1 MSSKTPIFFIGATG
15 FIGGSVLQAI
25 LAHPKANTFEI
36 TALVRAEAKAKA
48 LESTL
53 GIKTVI
59 GSLQD
64 YALLTESAE
73 KAHVVFQIAD
83 ADSEDPMKAILA
95 GLKARFEK
103 TGDKPILIHT
113 SGTALLADD
122 SRGEHTSPTITSD
135 LDLAAL
141 ARLPASA
148 LHHSV
153 DLLVNAA
160 DADGYAT
167 TYVVLPG
174 IIWGRPAGPLF
185 DGPAPIARG
194 SMVQIPWLAAPYV
207 QRGRPG
213 VVGKGAGRWPNVHID
228 DNADAF
234 FRLFDAALFDLAR
247 VSHGREGY
255 FFVEGGEHGM
265 DEVVRACGEALV
277 GLGLVQ
283 EAAPDVFTAEERAKY
298 FGSDMF
304 AFLLFSNAR
313 CTGDRLR
320 KEVGWAPKHTTDE
333 FIKSI
338 PKEVED
344 FAKTLKA

>member
-1 MSSKTPIFFIGATG
+1 MSNKTPIFYIGATG
-15 FIGGSVLQAI
+15 FVGGSVLQAI
-25 LAHPKANTFEI
+25 AAHPKASTFEI
-36 TALVRAEAKAKA
+36 TALVRSEAKAKA

-64 YALLTESAE
+64 NALLTENAE
-73 KAHVVFQIAD
+73 KAHFVVQIAD
-83 ADSEDPMKAILA
+83 ADAEEPMKAILA
-95 GLKARFEK
+95 GLKRRFEK

-113 SGTALLADD
+113 SGTGVLADD
-122 SRGEHTSPTITSD
+122 ARGEHTSPVITSD
-135 LDLAAL
+135 LDLAAIE
-141 ARLPASA
+141 RLPASA

-160 DADGYAT
+160 DTDDYAT

-174 IIWGRPAGPLF
+174 IIWGRPTGLLF

-194 SMVQIPWLAAPYV
+194 TMSQIPWLTGPFV
-207 QRGRPG
+207 QRGRPA
-213 VVGKGAGRWPNVHID
+213 VVGKGVGRWPNVHID
-228 DNADAF
+228 DNADAYL
-234 FRLFDAALFDLAR
+234 RLFDAALFDPAR

-265 DEVVRACGEALV
+265 DEIVGACGEALV
-277 GLGLVQ
+277 ELGLAS
-283 EAAPDVFTAEERAKY
+283 EAEPGVFTAEERAKY
-298 FGSDMF
+298 FGSDAF

-313 CTGDRLR
+313 CTADRIR
-320 KEVGWAPKHTTDE
+320 KELGWAPKHTTDE

-338 PKEVED
+338 RKEVDD
-344 FAKTLKA
+344 FVKTLKA